1 MICFIEEC
9 HSDTLI
15 YYPIIRKLE
24 ERKTDYIVYDVRG
37 KSTID
42 TIHFFSQNPT
52 IKSVVNYGGSL
63 RKLTVATLCKEYEL
77 LFINLHG
84 NERIGELDTESFLPT
99 ISSLAYQNFVS
110 GDPAKTFLLDQG
122 IKTPIGFFECTITH
136 LTRKSQNVEP
146 FDILYISGDKVSI
159 DRHER
164 EFLKNKVSYRVF
176 DYSDGLTENWKTFYS
191 LFNTAKMIVS
201 DSFIFDTPSRYLNK
215 HFFYLGSDVLNYSNL
230 GKSTHLISKKL
241 ELHDYIKQSWR
252 TLEDIN
258 PKHGLQSLLILC

>member
-1 MICFIEEC
+1 MVCFIEESPLD
-9 HSDTLI
+9 HLV
-15 YYPIIRKLE
+15 YYPIIKHLE
-24 ERKTDYIVYDVRG
+24 EKKKDHIVFDANG

-42 TIHFFSQNPT
+42 IIHFLSQNPT
-52 IKSVVNYGGSL
+52 IKSIINYGGSHT
-63 RKLTVATLCKEYEL
+63 KMSFAMLCKEYEQK
-77 LFINLHG
+77 FINLHG
-84 NERIGELDTESFLPT
+84 NERDNGDNGMSYLDT
-99 ISSLAYQNFVS
+99 ISRLAYQNYVVS
-110 GDPAKTFLLDQG
+110 DVARTFLLDEG
-122 IKTPIGFFECTITH
+122 IKTPIGIFECPITH
-136 LTRKSQNVEP
+136 LCRKSQNVEP
-146 FDILYISGDKVSI
+146 FDILYISGDKDSI

-164 EFLKNKVSYRVF
+164 ELLKNKVSYRVF
-176 DYSDGLTENWKTFYS
+176 DYSDGLSENWKTFYS

-215 HFFYLGSDVLNYSNL
+215 HFFYLGSDVLDYSNL